1 MNLIHS
7 SAEID
12 PGATVGT
19 GTSVWQFA
27 HVREG
32 AVVGE
37 NCTIGR
43 GAYIGPGVTIGSA
56 SKVQNYALIYEPAQL
71 GAGVFIGPGA
81 TLTNDQYPRAVN
93 ADMSG
98 KSSEDWTPVGVT
110 VADGAAIGARAV
122 CVAPVRIGA
131 WSLVAA
137 GAVVIAD
144 VLDFELVA
152 GNPARHVGW
161 VGKQGKPLTRRDGNW
176 QCPDTGVVYEES
188 AQGLVEI
195 ASEVLDD

>member
-1 MNLIHS
+1 MNLIHN

-12 PGATVGT
+12 AGATVGV

-27 HVREG
+27 HVRQG
-32 AVVGE
+32 AVIGE
-37 NCTIGR
+37 NCTVGR

-71 GAGVFIGPGA
+71 GAGVFIGPGT

-110 VADGAAIGARAV
+110 VADGASIGARAV

-137 GAVVIAD
+137 GSVVIAD

-152 GNPARHVGW
+152 GNPARHIGW

-176 QCPDTGVVYEES
+176 QCPDTGAVYEES